1 MSTPLVTDELDFLQ
15 SLVKLDEHPRIVE
28 LGCGGAQ
35 LSRKLLNR
43 FPASDVT
50 GLEVD
55 ERQHAKNLL
64 KPQERLHFV
73 QAGAQAIPFKAEQF
87 DLALMLKS
95 LHHVP
100 LDRLDQALAEV
111 HRVLRPQGLLYVS
124 EPVFAGAL
132 NEVMRLFHD
141 EEIVRAAALRAL
153 RAALASGAWEQVTEL
168 HFETPVHYR
177 DFAEFEQRMI
187 GVTFVTHRL
196 DAATAGRCA
205 CALRAAHHGRWR
217 PLCAAD
223 AREPAAQALTGRH
236 RTNAIQ
242 FIATYARPSWFDAN
256 IGFNSTRQQ

>member
-1 MSTPLVTDELDFLQ
+1 MSTHLVTDELELLQ
-15 SLVKLDEHPRIVE
+15 SLADLPAHPRIIE
-28 LGCGGAQ
+28 LGCGAAY
-35 LSRKLLNR
+35 LSRQLLQR
-43 FPASDVT
+43 FPACEVT

-55 ERQHAKNLL
+55 ERQMAKNRL

-73 QAGAQAIPFKAEQF
+73 QAGAQAIPFADGSF

-100 LDRLDQALAEV
+100 LDLLDQALDEV

-141 EEIVRAAALRAL
+141 EEVVRAAALAAVQRAV
-153 RAALASGAWEQVTEL
+153 ASGAWEQVDEIF
-168 HFETPVHYR
+168 FETPVHYR

-196 DAATAGRCA
+196 DAATLAAVRARFEPHMTADGAHFVRPMRINLLRRC
-205 CALRAAHHGRWR
+205 
-217 PLCAAD
+217 
-223 AREPAAQALTGRH
+223 
-236 RTNAIQ
+236 
-242 FIATYARPSWFDAN
+242 
-256 IGFNSTRQQ
+256 